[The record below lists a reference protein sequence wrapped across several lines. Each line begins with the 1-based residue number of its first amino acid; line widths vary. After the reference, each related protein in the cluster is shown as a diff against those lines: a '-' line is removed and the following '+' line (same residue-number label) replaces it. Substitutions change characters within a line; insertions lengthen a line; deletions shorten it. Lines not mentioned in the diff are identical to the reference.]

1 MGYSINCV
9 DSDIFIPAKDVYSA
23 LIALNEGVMPKFYP
37 YPLYSQTSAGRWG
50 FKLDSQKNVVEIWF
64 EGEKGRDDDELK
76 PLAPY
81 VKNGSYV
88 EMMGEDGARWRWI
101 FKNGK
106 IITKN
111 AKISW

>member
-9 DSDIFIPAKDVYSA
+9 DSDIFIPAKDVQIA
-23 LIALNEGVMPKFYP
+23 LTALNEGMAPEIKYGS
-37 YPLYSQTSAGRWG
+37 LCAGRWM
-50 FKLDSQKNVVEIWF
+50 FELDEKNNVVEINF
-64 EGEKGRDDDELK
+64 DGEKGRDDDELK

-81 VKNGSYV
+81 VKDGSYV

-106 IITKN
+106 IITKD